1 MLLDAYTPLKRIY
14 KYKLKCNSY
23 PWITLGLQKSVSV
36 KKQTTYP
43 ILKEDF
49 HTSYKFTLHP
59 YIEK

>member
-23 PWITLGLQKSVSV
+23 SWITLGLQKSISV

-49 HTSYKFTLHP
+49 HTIYKFTLHP
-59 YIEK
+59 

>member
-1 MLLDAYTPLKRIY
+1 MLLDTYTVLKRIY
-14 KYKLKCNSY
+14 KYKLKHNSH

>member
-14 KYKLKCNSY
+14 KYKLKHNSH

-49 HTSYKFTLHP
+49 HTSYKFTLRP

>member
-1 MLLDAYTPLKRIY
+1 MLLDAYTHLKRIY
-14 KYKLKCNSY
+14 KYKLKRNSH

-49 HTSYKFTLHP
+49 HTSYKFTLLP